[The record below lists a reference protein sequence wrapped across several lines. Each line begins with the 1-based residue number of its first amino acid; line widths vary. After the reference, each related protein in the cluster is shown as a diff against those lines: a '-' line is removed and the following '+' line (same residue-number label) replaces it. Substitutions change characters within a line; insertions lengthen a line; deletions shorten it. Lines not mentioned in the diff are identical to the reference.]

1 MYGAIIGD
9 IVGSVYE
16 WNRIKT
22 KDFPLFSAKSD
33 FTDDSVMTVAIAKAI
48 LRSRREEI
56 PFRKAAVEEMQSFG
70 RRYPNRG
77 YGGRFYSW
85 LYSNHPKPYGSYGNG
100 SAMRVSPCGL
110 IARSLEEAVAMAC
123 ESAQTTHNHPEG
135 IKGAVA
141 VAAAVYLAKT
151 GAEKAEIR
159 EYVQREYYPLDR
171 TLDEIR
177 PGCHFD
183 ETCQG
188 SVPEALTA
196 FLESDSY
203 EDAVRN
209 AVSLGGDSDTQA
221 AIAGSVAWA
230 YYGKNGL
237 TPDMEELQKRAEALL
252 PEEFLDVIREF
263 EKAVK
268 ESVATA
274 AD

>member
-16 WNRIKT
+16 WNSIKT
-22 KDFPLFSAKSD
+22 KDFPLFSPKSD
-33 FTDDSVMTVAIAKAI
+33 FTDDSVMTVAIASAI
-48 LRSRREEI
+48 LRSRREGI
-56 PFRKAAVEEMQSFG
+56 PFREAAVQEMQAFG

-85 LYSNHPKPYGSYGNG
+85 LDARHPKPYGSYGNG

-110 IARSLEEAVAMAC
+110 IARSLDEAVSMAT
-123 ESAQTTHNHPEG
+123 ESAEATHNHPEG
-135 IKGAVA
+135 VKGAVS

-151 GAEKAEIR
+151 GADKAKIR
-159 EYVQREYYPLDR
+159 EYVQKEYYPLDK

-177 PGCHFD
+177 PGYHFD
-183 ETCQG
+183 VTCQG

-203 EDAVRN
+203 KDAVRG

-230 YYGKNGL
+230 YYGRNGL
-237 TPDMEELQKRAEALL
+237 TPEMEELRKRAEALL
-252 PEEFLDVIREF
+252 PEEFLSVIREF
-263 EKAVK
+263 EDAVNA
-268 ESVATA
+268 SVA
-274 AD
+274 D

>member
-16 WNRIKT
+16 WNSVKT
-22 KDFPLFSAKSD
+22 KDFPLFSRKSD
-33 FTDDSVMTVAIAKAI
+33 FTDDSVMTVAIASAI
-48 LRSRREEI
+48 LRSRREGI
-56 PFRKAAVEEMQSFG
+56 PFREAAVQEMQAFG

-85 LYSNHPKPYGSYGNG
+85 LNSRHPKPYGSYGNG

-110 IARSLEEAVAMAC
+110 IARSLDEAVSLAT
-123 ESAQTTHNHPEG
+123 ESAEATHNHPEG
-135 IKGAVA
+135 IKGAVS

-151 GAEKAEIR
+151 GADKAGIR
-159 EYVQREYYPLDR
+159 EYVQKEYYPLDK

-177 PGCHFD
+177 PGYHFD
-183 ETCQG
+183 VTCQG

-203 EDAVRN
+203 EDAIRG

-230 YYGKNGL
+230 YYGRNGL
-237 TPDMEELQKRAEALL
+237 TPEMEALRKRAEALL
-252 PEEFLDVIREF
+252 PDEFLSVIRDF
-263 EKAVK
+263 EDAVNA
-268 ESVATA
+268 SA
-274 AD
+274 ANA

>member
-16 WNRIKT
+16 WNSIKT
-22 KDFPLFSAKSD
+22 KDFPLFSHKST

-48 LRSRREEI
+48 LRSRREGI
-56 PFRKAAVEEMQSFG
+56 SFRETAVEEMQTFG

-77 YGGRFYSW
+77 YGGRFHSW
-85 LYSNHPKPYGSYGNG
+85 LNSRHPKPYGSYGNG

-110 IARSLEEAVAMAC
+110 IARSLDEAVSLAT
-123 ESAQTTHNHPEG
+123 ESAEATHNHPEG
-135 IKGAVA
+135 IKGAVS

-151 GAEKAEIR
+151 GADKAGIR
-159 EYVQREYYPLDR
+159 EYVQKEYYPLDK

-177 PGCHFD
+177 PGYHFD
-183 ETCQG
+183 VTCQG

-203 EDAVRN
+203 EDAIRG

-230 YYGKNGL
+230 HYGKNGL
-237 TPDMEELQKRAEALL
+237 TPEMKALRERAESLL
-252 PEEFLDVIREF
+252 PDEFLSVIREF
-263 EKAVK
+263 DNALEELPA
-268 ESVATA
+268 E
-274 AD
+274 

>member
-16 WNRIKT
+16 WNSIKT
-22 KDFPLFSAKSD
+22 KDFPLFSHKST

-48 LRSRREEI
+48 LRSRREGI
-56 PFRKAAVEEMQSFG
+56 SFRETAVEEMQTFG

-77 YGGRFYSW
+77 YGGRFHSW
-85 LYSNHPKPYGSYGNG
+85 LNSRHPKPYGSYGNG

-110 IARSLEEAVAMAC
+110 IARSLDETVSLAS
-123 ESAQTTHNHPEG
+123 ESAEITHNHPEG
-135 IKGAVA
+135 IKGAAA
-141 VAAAVYLAKT
+141 VAAAIYLAKT
-151 GAEKAEIR
+151 GADKAEIR
-159 EYVQREYYPLDR
+159 EYIQRTYYPLDR

-177 PGCHFD
+177 PGYHFD
-183 ETCQG
+183 VTCQG

-203 EDAVRN
+203 VDAIRN

-230 YYGKNGL
+230 YYGKDGL
-237 TPDMEELQKRAEALL
+237 TPEMEELRKRAETLL
-252 PEEFLDVIREF
+252 PDEFLGVIRDF
-263 EKAVK
+263 ENAVR
-268 ESVATA
+268 ERGD

>member
-16 WNRIKT
+16 WNSIKT
-22 KDFPLFSAKSD
+22 KDFPLFSSASD
-33 FTDDSVMTVAIAKAI
+33 FTDDSVMTVAIASAI
-48 LRSRREEI
+48 LRSRREGI
-56 PFRKAAVEEMQSFG
+56 PFRALAEQEMQAFG

-77 YGGRFYSW
+77 YGGNFYHW
-85 LYSNHPKPYGSYGNG
+85 LNSEHPKPYGSYGNG

-110 IARSLEEAVAMAC
+110 IARSLDEAVSMAS
-123 ESAQTTHNHPEG
+123 ESAEVTHNHPEG

-141 VAAAVYLAKT
+141 VAAAIYLART
-151 GAEKAEIR
+151 GADKAEIR
-159 EYVQREYYPLDR
+159 AYLQKNDYPLEK

-177 PGCHFD
+177 PGYHFD
-183 ETCQG
+183 VTCQG

-203 EDAVRN
+203 EDTVRN

-237 TPDMEELQKRAEALL
+237 TPEMKQLRERAEKLL
-252 PEEFLDVIREF
+252 PEEFLDVIRQF
-263 EKAVK
+263 EDAV
-268 ESVATA
+268 A
-274 AD
+274 AG

>member
-16 WNRIKT
+16 WNSIKT
-22 KDFPLFSAKSD
+22 KDFPLFSSESD
-33 FTDDSVMTVAIAKAI
+33 FTDDSVMTVAIASAI
-48 LRSRREEI
+48 LRSRREGLPLRET
-56 PFRKAAVEEMQSFG
+56 AAREMRSFG

-77 YGGRFYSW
+77 YGGRFYNW
-85 LYSNHPKPYGSYGNG
+85 LNSRHPKPYGSYGNG

-110 IARSLEEAVAMAC
+110 IARSLDEAVSLAAA
-123 ESAQTTHNHPEG
+123 SAEATHNHPEG

-141 VAAAVYLAKT
+141 VAAAVYLART

-159 EYVQREYYPLDR
+159 EYVQKEYYPLDR

-177 PGCHFD
+177 PGYHFD
-183 ETCQG
+183 VTCQG
-188 SVPEALTA
+188 SAPEALTA

-203 EDAVRN
+203 EDAIRN

-221 AIAGSVAWA
+221 AMAGAVAWA
-230 YYGKNGL
+230 YYGRNGL
-237 TPDMEELQKRAEALL
+237 TPEMEALRKRAEALL
-252 PEEFLDVIREF
+252 PEEFLGVIREF
-263 EKAVK
+263 ENAVK

>member
-16 WNRIKT
+16 WNSIKT
-22 KDFPLFSAKSD
+22 KGFPLFSPKST

-48 LRSRREEI
+48 LRSRREGI
-56 PFRKAAVEEMQSFG
+56 PFRETAVEEMQTFG
-70 RRYPNRG
+70 RRYPDRG
-77 YGGRFYSW
+77 YGGRFRRW
-85 LYSNHPKPYGSYGNG
+85 LTSNHPKPYGSYGNG

-110 IARSLEEAVAMAC
+110 IARSLDEAVSLAT
-123 ESAQTTHNHPEG
+123 ESAETTHNHPEG
-135 IKGAVA
+135 IKGEAA
-141 VAAAVYLAKT
+141 VAAAIYLAKT
-151 GAEKAEIR
+151 GADKAEIR
-159 EYVQREYYPLDR
+159 EYIQKEYYPLDR

-177 PGCHFD
+177 PDYHFD
-183 ETCQG
+183 VTCQG

-252 PEEFLDVIREF
+252 PEEFLALIREF

-268 ESVATA
+268 ESGATA